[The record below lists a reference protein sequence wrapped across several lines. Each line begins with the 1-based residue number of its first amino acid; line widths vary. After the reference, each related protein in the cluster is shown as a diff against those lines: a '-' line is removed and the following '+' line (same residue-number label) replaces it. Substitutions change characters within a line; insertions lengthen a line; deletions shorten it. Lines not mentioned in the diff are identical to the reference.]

1 MTNHQQR
8 SLGVISDRFRRL
20 YHHPI
25 SYFAVLSC
33 SYLILLIISYGL
45 GYLRGSSLGVHRLSM
60 LVHGRLAT
68 RCADSVPPER
78 IRQTVIDRFY
88 NGTSPY
94 EDFIPPTTINSPFL
108 QRRIDKPSKIYERLI
123 QEVQPKTIVKS
134 NCFSGVLATYIA
146 NLTGRLGLKT
156 QILCLGDFHE
166 GPEYNDLFM
175 QNVVSENAS
184 ESILRVPSST
194 TSSLAKLCEWG
205 IMGDLIEVDISRDSH
220 SAWSDINRAY
230 KLLRPGGVMFGHN
243 NGVGPA
249 VELFA
254 QVNKYQ
260 FKADAEH
267 WMINSVSAG
276 SDILIG

>member
-1 MTNHQQR
+1 MTNHQQH

-25 SYFAVLSC
+25 SYFAVLSF

-78 IRQTVIDRFY
+78 VRQTVIDRFY

-94 EDFIPPTTINSPFL
+94 EDFIPPTTINSPL
-108 QRRIDKPSKIYERLI
+108 
-123 QEVQPKTIVKS
+123 
-134 NCFSGVLATYIA
+134 IA

-166 GPEYNDLFM
+166 GPEYND
-175 QNVVSENAS
+175 QN
-184 ESILRVPSST
+184 
-194 TSSLAKLCEWG
+194 
-205 IMGDLIEVDISRDSH
+205 
-220 SAWSDINRAY
+220 
-230 KLLRPGGVMFGHN
+230 LLR
-243 NGVGPA
+243 
-249 VELFA
+249 
-254 QVNKYQ
+254 KI
-260 FKADAEH
+260 FKNTRQEMMEPPKRQA
-267 WMINSVSAG
+267 
-276 SDILIG
+276 

>member
-1 MTNHQQR
+1 
-8 SLGVISDRFRRL
+8 
-20 YHHPI
+20 
-25 SYFAVLSC
+25 
-33 SYLILLIISYGL
+33 
-45 GYLRGSSLGVHRLSM
+45 M

-184 ESILRVPSST
+184 ESILHVPIST

-205 IMGDLIEVDISRDSH
+205 IMGDLIEVDIGRDSH